1 MINDIIE
8 LITEKQYTKLK
19 AILSDMEPVDI
30 AQLFEDLPERYMPL
44 LYRLLPKES
53 AAEVFVELDSDTQE
67 MLIRGFSDTELKD
80 VLDELYLD
88 DAVDIIEEMPANVVK
103 RIISHS
109 APEMRNSI
117 NEILKYPKDSAGS
130 IMTIEFIELKED
142 MTVHDAF
149 TKIRRTGV
157 DKETIYTCY
166 VTDRNRVLKG
176 LVSAKDLLLSEEDC
190 VIADIM
196 EKNPICVNTM
206 DDKEDVARA
215 LSKYDFLSLPVV
227 DNENRLVG
235 IVTVDDAI
243 DVIEEEATED
253 IEKMAAITPSEK
265 PYLKTGVWDTFL
277 QRIPWLLL
285 LMISAT
291 FTARIIAHFENA
303 LQSLVIL
310 STFIPML
317 MDTGGNSGSQAS
329 VTIIRG
335 ISLDEI
341 EFKDI
346 FTPGYIRLDAERL
359 RHVLSR
365 AGRGRFAAVEASG
378 PDRAARAL
386 DALLTNESLS
396 SGTTTI
402 RAILCGV
409 LAGDD
414 LRLTEI
420 STLANGIRKAFG
432 ETAQFELATVNDEAT
447 FSGRISTVVML
458 FEFSKVDESATKA
471 RKIQSVLAPGAKSR
485 GRFQN
490 SESTLWHGE
499 NMDEPTYLRKSI
511 SLDL

>member
-8 LITEKQYTKLK
+8 LINSKQYTKLK

-30 AQLFEDLPERYMPL
+30 AQLFDDLPERYMPL
-44 LYRLLPKES
+44 LYRLLSKES

-88 DAVDIIEEMPANVVK
+88 DAVDIIEEMPSNVVK
-103 RIISHS
+103 RIIRHT
-109 APEMRNSI
+109 APEMRHSI

-130 IMTIEFIELKED
+130 IMTIEFIDLKED
-142 MTVHDAF
+142 MTVRDAF

-166 VTDRNRVLKG
+166 VTDRNRILKG

-196 EKNPICVNTM
+196 EKNPISVNTM

-253 IEKMAAITPSEK
+253 IEKMAAITPSER

-291 FTARIIAHFENA
+291 FTARIIAHFETA
-303 LQSLVIL
+303 LQSSLVL

-341 EFKDI
+341 DFSDI
-346 FTPGYIRLDAERL
+346 FKTIWKEIR
-359 RHVLSR
+359 V
-365 AGRGRFAAVEASG
+365 
-378 PDRAARAL
+378 
-386 DALLTNESLS
+386 SL
-396 SGTTTI
+396 
-402 RAILCGV
+402 LCGV
-409 LAGDD
+409 VLA
-414 LRLTEI
+414 
-420 STLANGIRKAFG
+420 SANFAKMMILK
-432 ETAQFELATVNDEAT
+432 EAT
-447 FSGRISTVVML
+447 LPIASVVCLTLVCTVFFAKLVGCTLPLLAKKIGFDPAVMASPFITTIVDAMSL
-458 FEFSKVDESATKA
+458 FIYFNIATA
-471 RKIQSVLAPGAKSR
+471 LLHI
-485 GRFQN
+485 
-490 SESTLWHGE
+490 
-499 NMDEPTYLRKSI
+499 
-511 SLDL
+511 

>member
-346 FTPGYIRLDAERL
+346 FKTIWKEIRVSLL
-359 RHVLSR
+359 CGIVLAAANFIKMMILKEASLPI
-365 AGRGRFAAVEASG
+365 AAVVCLTLVCTVFFAKLVGCTLPLLAKKIGFDPAVMAS
-378 PDRAARAL
+378 PFI
-386 DALLTNESLS
+386 
-396 SGTTTI
+396 TTI
-402 RAILCGV
+402 VDAMSLFIYFNI
-409 LAGDD
+409 A
-414 LRLTEI
+414 T
-420 STLANGIRKAFG
+420 TLLHI
-432 ETAQFELATVNDEAT
+432 
-447 FSGRISTVVML
+447 
-458 FEFSKVDESATKA
+458 
-471 RKIQSVLAPGAKSR
+471 
-485 GRFQN
+485 
-490 SESTLWHGE
+490 
-499 NMDEPTYLRKSI
+499 
-511 SLDL
+511 